1 MERKFDTEDG
11 NLNNDCVRDK
21 HQYDDGA
28 SATYVGRR
36 SFDRWPFKNSIQYS
50 KTSLIS
56 KCDEKKNVHYDLNK
70 IKGRDQK
77 KIARLV
83 DKPDDKHTNIFKFL
97 GMHGV
102 LRWHD
107 RTKA

>member
-36 SFDRWPFKNSIQYS
+36 SFDRWPFKNEFDQQIFE
-50 KTSLIS
+50 
-56 KCDEKKNVHYDLNK
+56 CDEKKNVLRFN
-70 IKGRDQK
+70 IKSRDVTK
-77 KIARLV
+77 KNCTAR

>member
-36 SFDRWPFKNSIQYS
+36 SFDRWPFKNEFDQQIFE
-50 KTSLIS
+50 
-56 KCDEKKNVHYDLNK
+56 CDEKKNVHYDL
-70 IKGRDQK
+70 I
-77 KIARLV
+77 
-83 DKPDDKHTNIFKFL
+83 
-97 GMHGV
+97 
-102 LRWHD
+102 
-107 RTKA
+107 